1 MRQKC
6 QTKRSSRPDLA
17 FIRAVKNYWFDW
29 LDDEPIIPEEDDPYA
44 ALYDEDEDEYELEED
59 DLYEEDDPY
68 EDEISRATDRAGFHM
83 NDDGDW
89 EYNDEDQW

>member
-6 QTKRSSRPDLA
+6 QTKRSNRPDLP
-17 FIRAVKNYWFDW
+17 FIRAVKNYRFGW
-29 LDDEPIIPEEDDPYA
+29 LDDELMVPEDDDEYA
-44 ALYDEDEDEYELEED
+44 VLYDEDDDEYELEED
-59 DLYEEDDPY
+59 DLYE
-68 EDEISRATDRAGFHM
+68 DEISGAIDRAGFHM

>member
-6 QTKRSSRPDLA
+6 QTKRSSKPDLA
-17 FIRAVKNYWFDW
+17 FIRAVKNYWFNW
-29 LDDEPIIPEEDDPYA
+29 LDDEPIILEDDDPYA
-44 ALYDEDEDEYELEED
+44 ALYDEDKDEYELEED
-59 DLYEEDDPY
+59 DLH
-68 EDEISRATDRAGFHM
+68 EDEISAAIDRAGFHM

>member
-6 QTKRSSRPDLA
+6 QAKRSSSPDLA

-29 LDDEPIIPEEDDPYA
+29 LDDKPIIPEEDDPYA
-44 ALYDEDEDEYELEED
+44 ALYDEDEDDEYELEED
-59 DLYEEDDPY
+59 DLYE
-68 EDEISRATDRAGFHM
+68 DEISGAIHRAGFHM

-89 EYNDEDQW
+89 EYNDEEQW